1 MTKSIFSGLLAAAAI
16 SVSATMAGAET
27 IYDCSFTDPGNTSW
41 IPEQVVFVTAPDTSE
56 ILVADPIIQYFTKKK
71 TIVGTIKSDSAAKL
85 TVGWT
90 VKARDNAGQLAT
102 LVYRVSYFKAKK
114 NAFIT
119 MQAQGY
125 TNQTR
130 GDGSCKIKER

>member
-1 MTKSIFSGLLAAAAI
+1 MAAAAVCI
-16 SVSATMAGAET
+16 STSMVSAET
-27 IYDCSFTDPGNTSW
+27 IYDCSFNDPGNSSW
-41 IPEQVVFVTAPDTSE
+41 IPAQVVFVTTPDTSE

-71 TIVGTIKSDSAAKL
+71 TIVGAIKSDSAAKL

>member
-1 MTKSIFSGLLAAAAI
+1 
-16 SVSATMAGAET
+16 MAGAET
-27 IYDCSFTDPGNTSW
+27 IYDCLFNDPGNSSW

-56 ILVADPIIQYFTKKK
+56 ILVADPIIQYSTKKK

-114 NAFIT
+114 SAFIT

-125 TNQTR
+125 TTQTR